1 VVFGRLTGDP
11 ARRELKRS
19 VAVIGNPM
27 NIPAVSIAAAK
38 AALIEQYRDPVLRRR
53 ATMLWGTRGVGK
65 SSVVRQVAE
74 HHGVPLVDLRLTTI
88 EPVDIRG
95 AIYADDAQQRTVWF
109 PPEFLP
115 DRSSPQG
122 ILFLDELTAADQRL
136 QISAYSLI
144 LDRRVGNYELPDG
157 WQVVA
162 AGNAA
167 FHGAVSHDMGT
178 ALADRMFHFN
188 VQSVVEAF
196 LAYAMANDLAPEVM
210 AYLKVRP
217 DRLDDTQTQL
227 ANDHLVGA
235 SPRGWEDVS
244 SVLRS
249 DVPDDVR
256 RMFVQGRIGAANA
269 AEFFGVLREIQAG
282 TNVVALLA
290 AKRGAETVPLLPT
303 TLDALYG
310 MIYGLLAA
318 CTESARVVRALEII
332 DQLDEAQAREPL
344 PIREAQT
351 LTMELLFERALEQ
364 GLEAAVLDSP
374 VYERYLT
381 QREAGE

>member
-1 VVFGRLTGDP
+1 ML
-11 ARRELKRS
+11 
-19 VAVIGNPM
+19 GNPM
-27 NIPAVSIAAAK
+27 NIPPVSIATAK
-38 AALIEQYRDPVLRRR
+38 AALVEQFADPVLRRR

-65 SSVVRQVAE
+65 SSIVRQVAQ

-95 AIYADDAQQRTVWF
+95 AIYADDVQQRTVWF

-115 DRSSPQG
+115 SRDEPAG

-144 LDRRVGNYELPDG
+144 LDRRVGHYELPDG

-188 VQSVVEAF
+188 VQTAIDAF
-196 LAYAMANDLAPEVM
+196 LAHAVAHDFAPEVM

-217 DRLDDTQTQL
+217 DKLDDTESQL

-249 DVPDDVR
+249 KLSEPAKRV
-256 RMFVQGRIGAANA
+256 FVQGRIGAANA

-282 TNVVALLA
+282 ADVVQLLA
-290 AKRGAETVPLLPT
+290 AKRGADTVALLPR

-310 MIYGLLAA
+310 LVYGLLAA
-318 CTESARVVRALEII
+318 AGDERHLARALEIVE
-332 DQLDEAQAREPL
+332 QLPEARGPVPL
-344 PIREAQT
+344 PLREAQT
-351 LTMELLFERALEQ
+351 LAMELLLHKALASGFEAT
-364 GLEAAVLDSP
+364 VLDSAA
-374 VYERYLT
+374 YRRYADERA
-381 QREAGE
+381 RDGR

>member
-1 VVFGRLTGDP
+1 
-11 ARRELKRS
+11 
-19 VAVIGNPM
+19 M
-27 NIPAVSIAAAK
+27 NIPAVSISAVK
-38 AALIEQYRDPVLRRR
+38 AALIEQFKDPLLRRR
-53 ATMLWGTRGVGK
+53 ASMLWGTRGVGK
-65 SSVVRQVAE
+65 SSVVHQVAA
-74 HHGVPLVDLRLTTI
+74 HFGVPLVDLRLTTI

-95 AIYADDAQQRTVWF
+95 AIWVDERQSKTVWF

-115 DRSSPQG
+115 GPDEPDG

-144 LDRRVGNYELPDG
+144 LDRRVGHYLLPDG

-167 FHGAVSHDMGT
+167 FHGAVAHDMGT

-188 VQSVVEAF
+188 VQTAIESF
-196 LAYAMANDLAPEVM
+196 LSHALSRGFAPEVM

-217 DRLDDTQTQL
+217 DKLDDTQAQL

-244 SVLRS
+244 NVLKSGLSEPAKR
-249 DVPDDVR
+249 V
-256 RMFVQGRIGAANA
+256 FVQGRIGAANA

-282 TNVVALLA
+282 VDVLKLLA
-290 AKRGAETVPLLPT
+290 ARPGPQTAALLPK
-303 TLDALYG
+303 TLDGLYG

-318 CTESARVVRALEII
+318 AGDGETLSRVLEII
-332 DQLDEAQAREPL
+332 EQLPDARGETPL

-351 LTMELLFERALEQ
+351 LIMELLFERALES
-364 GLEAAVLDSP
+364 GLESAIFASP
-374 VYERYLT
+374 AYRRYNE
-381 QREAGE
+381 QRKAEGLGG